1 MKTILISG
9 GTSYLGQMLINYLYS
24 DYFLTVLVRD
34 EKKFSIIEENAQ
46 FEIINIS
53 NKKNLSALNNKKYD
67 IYLNLISDSS
77 KVRNISSAIKSI
89 NSNFFSKS

>member
-1 MKTILISG
+1 M
-9 GTSYLGQMLINYLYS
+9 
-24 DYFLTVLVRD
+24 
-34 EKKFSIIEENAQ
+34 KKFSIIEENAQ

-89 NSNFFSKS
+89 NSNFFLNHKLLKKK